1 MWMVIFKVSK
11 SKPNCAVDNDEYDP
25 TQNWKMSKVSL
36 FLCVYFIVFKPS
48 PVVQWEI
55 SLRVVKMLSFLLF
68 FLIYIATNL
77 VDCLWN
83 KLLRDH
89 LDEFSW
95 LTLSENIRCLYIWVH
110 KSKVAQMATWKKIL
124 SPRHR
129 QIFYKVVNAM
139 ERLPSCM
146 TNRIVQLSR
155 SIPSNK
161 DQMF

>member
-1 MWMVIFKVSK
+1 MVIFKVSK

-110 KSKVAQMATWKKIL
+110 KSKVAQMAT
-124 SPRHR
+124 
-129 QIFYKVVNAM
+129 
-139 ERLPSCM
+139 
-146 TNRIVQLSR
+146 
-155 SIPSNK
+155 
-161 DQMF
+161 